1 MRRVILN
8 YLNWKSI
15 FIANDEG
22 YFKLFK
28 FKMISTANEE
38 GGKEWDKGNAVKLK
52 LKASPRKS
60 IKISSRN
67 FYQFVGEDKA

>member
-1 MRRVILN
+1 
-8 YLNWKSI
+8 
-15 FIANDEG
+15 
-22 YFKLFK
+22 
-28 FKMISTANEE
+28 MISTANEE

-67 FYQFVGEDKA
+67 FYQFVGEDKALKLHS